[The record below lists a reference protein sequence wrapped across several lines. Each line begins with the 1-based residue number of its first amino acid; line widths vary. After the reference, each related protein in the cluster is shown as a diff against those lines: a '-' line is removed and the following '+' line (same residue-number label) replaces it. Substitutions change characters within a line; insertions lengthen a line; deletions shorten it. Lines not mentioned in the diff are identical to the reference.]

1 MSQSICIFC
10 SLLASNEIHRIA
22 INQSFTW
29 SAESDWGLRKSLVLI
44 CFCLCAEKST
54 KTNQLVLSTIVLII
68 ILIDSQG
75 LLLIGGLGSTSTTEL
90 VTGGMMRTSP
100 LNEERCVLTINIEE
114 KFGFDLLLPDNAHA
128 MYYCTCSL

>member
-1 MSQSICIFC
+1 MGFEEKFSSD
-10 SLLASNEIHRIA
+10 LLL
-22 INQSFTW
+22 Q
-29 SAESDWGLRKSLVLI
+29 

-90 VTGGMMRTSP
+90 VTGGIIWRLPSG
-100 LNEERCVLTINIEE
+100 EEKCVFTINIEE
-114 KFGFDLLLPDNAHA
+114 KFGSDLLLLDTARV
-128 MYYCTCSL
+128 MYYCRYT